1 MPDLRDKQKAKA
13 RARRHDHKSPGDNSA
28 LPNNEALDGERLPGD
43 VARDIGNDGVAFD
56 PANQQHRSNP

>member
-13 RARRHDHKSPGDNSA
+13 RARRHGKRTPGNNST
-28 LPNNEALDGERLPGD
+28 LPSNDILDAEGIPGD

-56 PANQQHRSNP
+56 PANREHRSNP